1 MCFVSKI
8 ECIMIVTKHYFNIVL
23 TFKNIQTTN
32 YFFKKAY
39 DSNIRCFI
47 SLESIT
53 NMIGGKFCAINYCCI
68 CLLL

>member
-1 MCFVSKI
+1 MQNLC
-8 ECIMIVTKHYFNIVL
+8 VTEHYFNVVPIL
-23 TFKNIQTTN
+23 KNIQTTN

-47 SLESIT
+47 SFESIT
-53 NMIGGKFCAINYCCI
+53 NMIGGKFCAISYCCI